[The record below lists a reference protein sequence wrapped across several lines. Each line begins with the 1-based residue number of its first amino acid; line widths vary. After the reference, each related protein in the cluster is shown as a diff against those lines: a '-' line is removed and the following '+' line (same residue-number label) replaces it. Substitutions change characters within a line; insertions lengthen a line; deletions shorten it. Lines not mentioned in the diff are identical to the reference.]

1 MVHLLRHR
9 SANEALRPYVGR
21 AHRSSRISSISSI
34 LLASVLLIVALPT
47 LSFPQQLALRTY
59 TRATGLPSNYIFSLY
74 QDRDGFMWFG
84 TDRGVSV
91 YDGHH
96 FRNYSTFDGLPANLI
111 YSIHQSSDGTMW
123 FGTYKGGAC
132 SFDGR
137 QFRTYSTQHGLPD
150 SVIPR
155 ITEDKF
161 GRIYLQSHS
170 GVSVLFRDSISV
182 ASERSSVD
190 AGLLF
195 QHDGAIYCVG
205 RGTLTRITPTNDHH
219 IASHTIELPPQTTRY
234 SGQNASSV
242 LVREGGEV
250 WLGGLNAIA
259 VLEIEDKGAS
269 VRLKKTITLPGSL
282 PTVYG
287 MSEENDS
294 TIWAATRIGLFRIA
308 GDSIRLYKKEEGID
322 PEFLQSMFRDHEGS
336 LWLGT
341 FGGGAKRLSH
351 DHISFFTIESGLPT
365 ANISAVF
372 CDSKQNVWLGGNRF
386 LGMLDRDGRLSLR
399 NSSFA
404 EVRAVAENPQGKIL
418 VGTFEFLYGP
428 SERDGFRRTLRRED
442 GVRVGGGVSTIY
454 FDSAGGRWSGSYG
467 SGTYHT
473 INGRTRLLDEA
484 DGMPSQMIEGI
495 VPGYNSLWFLS
506 RDNGASRLRDG
517 VFEKFSVEQGLPSHE
532 IYSVFEEEETI
543 WFGTGKGLA
552 RMHKGRA
559 AVINEKFGLQGNSV
573 LWIGKVKGVPDALW
587 ILTERSLHQLR
598 AGELIS
604 FGSSMLRPTPAASI
618 TQADYRL
625 SDNSLWIAT
634 TGGVSK
640 IDLDQ
645 LEQNTVP
652 PRVRITGLLND
663 TLRVFF
669 HMPTRELPNPQPVD
683 LEHFQNNI
691 SISFAGLSYLD
702 EEDVRY
708 RFKLEPL
715 EEDWSRLTRD
725 REVHYR
731 NLNDGNY
738 TFSVLAINGNNV
750 VSAVPATISFTI
762 LPPFW
767 ERWWFIASMVL
778 VVAGAFGGIVRYVS
792 VRKLR
797 KKVDELERE
806 RAIQAE
812 RERISR
818 DLHDHVGAQL
828 VNIISGLDLV
838 GKYSPPAETRAQR
851 LLKALQQ
858 DARSS
863 MLQLRETIWAMK
875 TESMTLDRFAAQ
887 VEAYSR
893 RQMELQDATELSVE
907 FSSNP
912 AIELTPTQALNCFR
926 FVQEALTNCVKHA
939 RASLISVTLSSP
951 GSDRIC
957 ISVKDNGVGMRRAA
971 GSELEGNGVTN
982 MRRRAE
988 ELGGL
993 LWLESSGRGTEVKFE
1008 IPVRIPDAD
1017 VAQ

>member
-1 MVHLLRHR
+1 MP
-9 SANEALRPYVGR
+9 S
-21 AHRSSRISSISSI
+21 
-34 LLASVLLIVALPT
+34 

-59 TRATGLPSNYIFSLY
+59 NRATGLASNYIFSMY

-96 FRNYSTFDGLPANLI
+96 FKNYSTFDGLSANLI
-111 YSIHQSSDGTMW
+111 YSIFQSSDGTMW

-150 SVIPR
+150 SVVSR

-161 GRIYLQSHS
+161 GRIYLQSQS
-170 GVSVLFRDSISV
+170 GVSVLFGDSVSV
-182 ASERSSVD
+182 DSTGSSGD

-195 QHDGAIYCVG
+195 LHNGVIYYVG
-205 RGTLTRITPTNDHH
+205 EGKLTRITPTNNHH
-219 IASHTIELPPQTTRY
+219 IESHSIEVPPQASHHFSRNT
-234 SGQNASSV
+234 SSV

-250 WLGGLNAIA
+250 WLGGLNSIG
-259 VLEIEDKGAS
+259 VIEIEGKGAS
-269 VRLKKTITLPGSL
+269 VRLKKTISLPGSL

-294 TIWAATRIGLFRIA
+294 TIWAATRIGLFRIS
-308 GDSIRLYKKEEGID
+308 GDSMRLYKKEEGIV
-322 PEFLQSMFRDHEGS
+322 PEFLQAMLRDHEGS

-372 CDSKQNVWLGGNRF
+372 CDSKQNVWLGGNSF
-386 LGMLDRDGRLSLR
+386 LGMLDREGRLSLR

-404 EVRAVAENPQGKIL
+404 EVRGIAENPQGKIL

-428 SERDGFRRTLRRED
+428 YERDVFRRILRRED
-442 GVRVGGGVSTIY
+442 GLRVGGGVSAIC
-454 FDSAGGRWSGSYG
+454 FDSAGVRWSGSYG
-467 SGTYHT
+467 SGTYRMT
-473 INGRTRLLDEA
+473 NGRTRRLDVA

-495 VPGYNSLWFLS
+495 VQGYNSLWFLS

-532 IYSVFEEEETI
+532 IYSVLEEEETI

-552 RMHKGRA
+552 RMHKGRV
-559 AVINEKFGLQGNSV
+559 AVINEKSGLQGNSV
-573 LWIGKVKGVPDALW
+573 LWMGKVKGLNDALW
-587 ILTERSLHQLR
+587 ILTESSLHQLR
-598 AGELIS
+598 EGELIS

-618 TQADYRL
+618 TQADYRS

-645 LEQNTVP
+645 LEQNTIP

-663 TLRVFF
+663 TLRVFS
-669 HMPTRELPNPQPVD
+669 HMLTRTLPHPQPIH
-683 LEHFQNNI
+683 LEHYQNNI
-691 SISFAGLSYLD
+691 SVSFAGLSYLD

-708 RFKLEPL
+708 RFRLEPL
-715 EEDWSRLTRD
+715 EEDWSRLTKD
-725 REVHYR
+725 REVRYR
-731 NLNDGNY
+731 NLNDGEY

-750 VSAVPATISFTI
+750 ISASPATISFTI

-767 ERWWFIASMVL
+767 KRWWFIGSMVL
-778 VVAGAFGGIVRYVS
+778 LAAGTFGGIVRYVS

-797 KKVDELERE
+797 KKVEELERE
-806 RAIQAE
+806 RAIQEE

-838 GKYSPPAETRAQR
+838 GKYSPPTETRAQR

-875 TESMTLDRFAAQ
+875 TQSMTLDRFASE

-893 RQMELQDATELSVE
+893 RQMELQDATELNFE

-912 AIELTPTQALNCFR
+912 AIELSPTQALNCFR
-926 FVQEALTNCVKHA
+926 FVQEALTNCMKHA
-939 RASLISVTLSSP
+939 RASYISVTLNSSSP
-951 GSDRIC
+951 DRFC
-957 ISVKDNGVGMRRAA
+957 ISVKDNGTGMQRTTG
-971 GSELEGNGVTN
+971 GSLEGNGVTN

-988 ELGGL
+988 ELGGSFSV
-993 LWLESSGRGTEVKFE
+993 ESSGRGTEAKFE
-1008 IPVRIPDAD
+1008 IPVRVPDEG
-1017 VAQ
+1017 VAR